1 MSRRQLLARKD
12 QNGQA
17 IIIIALMIVAL
28 LAGIGLAIDGGV
40 AYYQNT
46 SAERAA
52 SFAALSGVIF
62 MPDQLTPGSALPA
75 GSGNDATDR
84 AAAEARRNG
93 YDTNSCTGTG
103 PVVCT
108 GPSNQL
114 KITIEAVP
122 GYANRLKVTVSRQ
135 VQTFFMGMFGT
146 QFYTVQRSAIAAYMP
161 PISLGQPG
169 SQIGATLAELG
180 NVANKQ
186 YVALIEGWGV
196 DRENG
201 DAFTPDPSYEY
212 STQAGCAAQCQP
224 LTPTSTDV
232 HAYSAV
238 RSTDNVDPGLPAR
251 GGYNYKITLPAGG
264 SIQVYNASHA
274 PDNFSGSPNYCDN
287 WQPAGNNGRCSIR
300 GNYQLREAL
309 FVSQSNKTNYAAIEY
324 TVFKVQNQF
333 IRSSDVEVSQMK
345 VRPIDASN
353 WAAATNQYLN
363 VNTNLPITQLW
374 NVGGS
379 PANMSVYH
387 SWIDVS
393 TYVGAGDGGLVS
405 YTAAR
410 GPLVGS
416 LAAGTYRLR
425 VDALNYDGTLPS
437 GAPGSRAA
445 ATHMYAVRA
454 LDAFGNPC
462 AACTVSG
469 WKEMGI
475 YTPITGAS
483 FQMPL
488 FQVAPDY
495 AGLTV
500 GIDIYD
506 PGDISGAGDVQMRI
520 LDPAGAVATSPQGV
534 RIYDLGTARSTV
546 PGPGNLI
553 SSGGNTVASFA
564 ATTGG
569 VHPYN
574 GHWVHIE
581 LPIPNTYN
589 PGLNPSNWWWSIDY
603 AISGSAQATDVV
615 TVAIS
620 LKGNPA
626 RLLSS

>member
-1 MSRRQLLARKD
+1 MRRSQS
-12 QNGQA
+12 GQA
-17 IIIIALMIVAL
+17 IVIVAFMIIAL
-28 LAGIGLAIDGGV
+28 LAGVGLAVDGGV
-40 AYYQNT
+40 AYYNNT

-52 SFAALSGVIF
+52 AFAALSGVIF
-62 MPDQLTPGSALPA
+62 MPDQLTPASALPA

-84 AAAEARRNG
+84 AVAEAKRNG
-93 YDTNSCTGTG
+93 FNTTSCGGTG
-103 PVVCT
+103 PVTCT
-108 GPSNQL
+108 GPGGVN
-114 KITIEAVP
+114 IIIAAVP
-122 GYANRLKVTVSRQ
+122 GYSNRLQVTVSRT

-146 QFYTVQRSAIAAYMP
+146 QSYGVQRSAVAAYMP
-161 PISLGQPG
+161 PLSLGQPG
-169 SQIGATLAELG
+169 AQIGASLAELG
-180 NVANKQ
+180 NGKQ
-186 YVALIEGWGV
+186 FVALIEGWGV

-212 STQAGCAAQCQP
+212 STSNGCASQCMS

-238 RSTDNVDPGLPAR
+238 RSTDNVDGALPAR
-251 GGYNYKITLPAGG
+251 GGYNYTITLPAGG
-264 SIQVYNASHA
+264 SIQVYNASHD
-274 PDNFSGSPNYCDN
+274 PDDLNGPPNYCDN
-287 WQPAGNNGRCSIR
+287 WKPPVPSTKCSVG
-300 GNYQLREAL
+300 GNYQLREGL
-309 FVSQSNKTNYAAIEY
+309 FVNGADKTNYATIEY
-324 TVFKVQNQF
+324 TVFKVTNQF
-333 IRSSDVEVSQMK
+333 IRSSDVEVSQVK

-353 WAAATNQYLN
+353 WSGPNNQYKN
-363 VNTNLPITQLW
+363 VNSGATITQTW
-374 NVGGS
+374 SATGA

-387 SWIDVS
+387 DWIDIS
-393 TYVGAGDGGLVS
+393 TYTGAGDGGLVS
-405 YTAAR
+405 YTAGR

-425 VDALNYDGTLPS
+425 VDALNYDGNLPS

-469 WKEMGI
+469 WKELGI

-483 FQMPL
+483 FTMPL

-506 PGDISGAGDVQMRI
+506 PGDISGAGDVQMSI
-520 LDPAGAVATSPQGV
+520 LTPTGATATAAQGIK
-534 RIYDLGTARSTV
+534 IYDLGTARSTT
-546 PGPGNLI
+546 PSSANLI
-553 SSGGNTVASFA
+553 SAGGNTVASFA

-581 LPIPNTYN
+581 LPIPNTYS
-589 PGLNPSNWWWSIDY
+589 PGANPSNWWWSLY
-603 AISGSAQATDVV
+603 YSISGSAQATDVI
-615 TVAIS
+615 TVAVS

>member
-1 MSRRQLLARKD
+1 MA
-12 QNGQA
+12 
-17 IIIIALMIVAL
+17 
-28 LAGIGLAIDGGV
+28 
-40 AYYQNT
+40 
-46 SAERAA
+46 
-52 SFAALSGVIF
+52 
-62 MPDQLTPGSALPA
+62 
-75 GSGNDATDR
+75 
-84 AAAEARRNG
+84 
-93 YDTNSCTGTG
+93 
-103 PVVCT
+103 
-108 GPSNQL
+108 
-114 KITIEAVP
+114 
-122 GYANRLKVTVSRQ
+122 
-135 VQTFFMGMFGT
+135 MFGT
-146 QFYTVQRSAIAAYMP
+146 ASYRVQRSAIAAYMP

-169 SQIGATLAELG
+169 SQIGASLAELG
-180 NVANKQ
+180 NANKQ
-186 YVALIEGWGV
+186 FVALIEGYGV

-201 DAFTPDPSYEY
+201 DAFTPDPNYEY
-212 STQAGCAAQCQP
+212 STQNGCYFQCISLNP
-224 LTPTSTDV
+224 ASTDV

-238 RSTDNVDPGLPAR
+238 RGTDTVDPALPAR

-264 SIQVYNASHA
+264 SIQVYNAAHD
-274 PDNFSGSPNYCDN
+274 PDNAGVGPNYCDN
-287 WQPAGNNGRCSIR
+287 WRPNDNNNGRCSLR

-309 FVSQSNKTNYAAIEY
+309 FVDTTKKTNFATIEY
-324 TVFKVQNQF
+324 TVFKVQNLF
-333 IRSSDVEVSQMK
+333 IRSSDIEVSQVK

-353 WAAATNQYLN
+353 WNAPNNQYTN
-363 VNTNLPITQLW
+363 VNTNATITQLW
-374 NVGGS
+374 NVNGS
-379 PANMSVYH
+379 PANMSIYH
-387 SWIDVS
+387 DWINVS
-393 TYVGAGDGGLVS
+393 TYVGAADGGLVS
-405 YTAAR
+405 YTAGR
-410 GPLVGS
+410 GPLVGA

-425 VDALNYDGTLPS
+425 VDALNYDGSLPS
-437 GAPGSRAA
+437 GAPGNRAA

-469 WKEMGI
+469 WKELGI

-483 FQMPL
+483 FTMPL

-506 PGDISGAGDVQMRI
+506 PGDISGAGDVQMSI
-520 LDPAGAVATSPQGV
+520 LDPTGATATAAQGIN
-534 RIYDLGTARSTV
+534 IYDLGTQRSTV
-546 PGPGNLI
+546 PGPGNQI
-553 SSGGNTVASFA
+553 SLGGNTVATFA

-589 PGLNPSNWWWSIDY
+589 PGLNPSNWWWSLY
-603 AISGSAQATDVV
+603 YSISGPAQATDVI

>member
-1 MSRRQLLARKD
+1 MTRCRLRSTNHQK
-12 QNGQA
+12 GQA
-17 IIIIALMIVAL
+17 IILVVLMIVAL
-28 LAGIGLAIDGGV
+28 IAGVGLAVDGGI
-40 AYYQNT
+40 AYYNNT

-52 SFAALSGVIF
+52 AFAALSGVIF
-62 MPDQLTPGSALPA
+62 MPDQLTPASALPA

-84 AAAEARRNG
+84 AVAEARRNG
-93 YDTNSCTGTG
+93 FNTTSCSGTGPVTCTGTG
-103 PVVCT
+103 GVTV
-108 GPSNQL
+108 
-114 KITIEAVP
+114 IIAAVA
-122 GYANRLKVTVSRQ
+122 GYSNRLQVTVTRT
-135 VQTFFMGMFGT
+135 VPTFFMSMFGR
-146 QFYTVQRSAIAAYMP
+146 QSYGIQRSAIAAYMP
-161 PISLGQPG
+161 PLSLGQPG

-212 STQAGCAAQCQP
+212 STANGCSFQCTS
-224 LTPTSTDV
+224 LTPASTDV

-238 RSTDNVDPGLPAR
+238 RSTDNVDLGLPAR

-264 SIQVYNASHA
+264 SIQVYNAAHD
-274 PDNFSGSPNYCDN
+274 PDNFNGGPNYCDN
-287 WQPAGNNGRCSIR
+287 WKPPVPITKCSIG
-300 GNYQLREAL
+300 GNYQLREGL
-309 FVSQSNKTNYAAIEY
+309 FVNPSDKTNYSTIEY
-324 TVFKVQNQF
+324 TVFKVTNQF
-333 IRSSDVEVSQMK
+333 IRSSDIEVSQVK

-353 WAAATNQYLN
+353 WAAATNQYKSM
-363 VNTNLPITQLW
+363 NTGLPITQTW
-374 NVGGS
+374 NVTGA
-379 PANMSVYH
+379 PVNMSVYH
-387 SWIDVS
+387 DWIDVS
-393 TYVGAGDGGLVS
+393 TYVGAADGGLVS
-405 YTAAR
+405 YTPGR
-410 GPLVGS
+410 GPLAGS

-425 VDALNYDGTLPS
+425 VDALNYDGSLPS
-437 GAPGSRAA
+437 GSPGSRAA
-445 ATHMYAVRA
+445 DTHMYAVRA
-454 LDAFGNPC
+454 LDAAGNPC

-469 WKEMGI
+469 WKEMGM

-483 FQMPL
+483 FSMPL
-488 FQVAPDY
+488 FQVSPDY

-520 LDPAGAVATSPQGV
+520 LDPTGAVATSPLGV
-534 RIYDLGTARSTV
+534 NIYDLRTDRSTV
-546 PGPGNLI
+546 PGPANLI
-553 SSGGNTVASFA
+553 SAGGNTVASFA

-589 PGLNPSNWWWSIDY
+589 PGLNPNNWWWSVYY
-603 AISGSAQATDVV
+603 AITGSAQATDVI
-615 TVAIS
+615 TVAVS

>member
-1 MSRRQLLARKD
+1 
-12 QNGQA
+12 
-17 IIIIALMIVAL
+17 MIVAL
-28 LAGIGLAIDGGV
+28 IAGIGLAVDGGI
-40 AYYQNT
+40 AYYNNT

-52 SFAALSGVIF
+52 AFAALSGVIF
-62 MPDQLTPGSALPA
+62 MPDQLTQAAALPS

-84 AAAEARRNG
+84 AVAEARRNG
-93 YDTNSCTGTG
+93 YDTNTCSGTG
-103 PVVCT
+103 PVTCT
-108 GPSNQL
+108 GPSNQVR
-114 KITIEAVP
+114 IVIEAVP
-122 GYANRLKVTVSRQ
+122 GFSNRLKVTVSRS
-135 VQTFFMGMFGT
+135 VPTFFMAMFGT
-146 QFYTVQRSAIAAYMP
+146 SQYSVQRSAVAAYMP

-169 SQIGATLAELG
+169 SQIGASLDELG
-180 NVANKQ
+180 NANKQ
-186 YVALIEGWGV
+186 FVALIEGWGV

-201 DAFTPDPSYEY
+201 DAFTPDPAYEY
-212 STQAGCAAQCQP
+212 STQNGCYSQCIA
-224 LTPTSTDV
+224 LTPPSTDV

-238 RSTDNVDPGLPAR
+238 RSTDTVDGSLPAR
-251 GGYNYKITLPAGG
+251 GGYNYKVTLPAGG
-264 SIQVYNASHA
+264 SIQVYNAAHD
-274 PDNFSGSPNYCDN
+274 PDDLAGPPNYCNN
-287 WQPAGNNGRCSIR
+287 WRPAGSNGRCSIG
-300 GNYQLREAL
+300 GNYQLRDGL
-309 FVSQSNKTNYAAIEY
+309 FVDPANKTNFATIEY
-324 TVFKVQNQF
+324 TVFKVQNLF
-333 IRSSDVEVSQMK
+333 IRSSDVELSQIK

-353 WAAATNQYLN
+353 WSAPSNQYKN
-363 VNTNLPITQLW
+363 VNTGAAITQLW
-374 NVGGS
+374 NPDNS

-387 SWIDVS
+387 DWINVS
-393 TYVGAGDGGLVS
+393 TYVGAGDGGLIS
-405 YTAAR
+405 YTAGR
-410 GPLVGS
+410 GPLVGA

-437 GAPGSRAA
+437 GTPGNRAA

-454 LDAFGNPC
+454 LDAFGNIC

-469 WKEMGI
+469 WKELGI
-475 YTPITGAS
+475 YTPISGAS
-483 FQMPL
+483 FNMPL
-488 FQVAPDY
+488 FQVSPDY

-506 PGDISGAGDVQMRI
+506 PGDISGAGDVQMSI
-520 LDPAGAVATSPQGV
+520 LDPTGVTATSPQGIN
-534 RIYDLGTARSTV
+534 IYDLGTQRSTV

-553 SSGGNTVASFA
+553 SAGGNTVARFA

-589 PGLNPSNWWWSIDY
+589 PGANPSNWWWNLYY
-603 AISGSAQATDVV
+603 AISGSAQATDVI